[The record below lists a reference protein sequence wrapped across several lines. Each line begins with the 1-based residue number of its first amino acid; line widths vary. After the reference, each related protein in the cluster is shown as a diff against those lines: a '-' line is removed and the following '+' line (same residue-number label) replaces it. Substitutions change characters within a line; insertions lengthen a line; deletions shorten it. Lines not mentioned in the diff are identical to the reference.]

1 MRKSPPTFRVL
12 LDKMSQEFSREMAV
26 SGLKEVASM
35 FEEGGRLE
43 SLKLVEEFLKNF
55 PVSVT
60 STRKAAVNNVMSI
73 FPTELLQLVFSFLPL
88 EDLKSVVMV
97 CKRWQ
102 EVGEV
107 MKLWEDKKAVFL
119 EDDSMSLSSALHM
132 VKRRGIRS
140 IHAKSLS
147 SDQMTTLALEL
158 REDLRLEELDIEGGA
173 LGAVNLQL
181 FQGIFANLVKIN
193 LSNTQPTGEQLGYLF
208 SSLIPD
214 GKLIALALEE
224 VDLTAAPI
232 GAVSKVFKLVELN
245 LNCTALNP
253 EQINAIW
260 AAVEQAPD
268 SEIQMAELSVNNMNL
283 SAVPPQALTKVAKQA
298 SNTSL
303 SPNQCDAIFLA
314 LLQNPHLIQIDFS
327 DNSLSGVP
335 PENLNRAL
343 LKTTSAVL
351 TNSSLT
357 STQLEAI
364 LTAVKSGVCNT
375 LDVSYNLLS
384 AVDPVF
390 LAETLMK
397 LDSAT
402 LVHTS
407 MTLPQVSTDLP
418 LL

>member
-12 LDKMSQEFSREMAV
+12 LDKMAQEFSREMAV